1 MARGFILTRT
11 RSNRPKD
18 VDPNSLRDSPQIDGT
33 ISQPVFIATDAQ
45 PRDDLYTLQTSQTSR
60 PSERPRTAS
69 SPHRQPNH
77 TSPAQAPQA
86 QDSPVPSLNLCI
98 PRQSHVTYDAKGRQ
112 QEVVI
117 GMALGSPSQNP
128 LPPLPQDANIG
139 DNYQALS
146 PQTSAPEEHSYQAK
160 DMYRQKGKWKGFGGL
175 FSKKSAS
182 MPVSPASP
190 LYIAQT
196 TAQGTSH
203 REIRPHAFSQG
214 SHSALQVEV
223 SRSNREIVQDSP
235 RQLRIPVSK
244 YANLKPEM
252 QRSHTTP
259 MFQPARHTPT
269 PPPPPKDNVYEESL
283 VQSPVATSP
292 LLEVEIPSVTMD
304 RYSVMF
310 GSVLQP
316 RQPSL
321 LVRRQAQLEKLKNL
335 DEELEKRQREIER
348 LQAQIKTDKVMK
360 EKPILEALVRSVR
373 LRSFDIL

>member
-1 MARGFILTRT
+1 MARGFALTRT
-11 RSNRPKD
+11 RSNKPKD
-18 VDPNSLRDSPQIDGT
+18 IDPNSLRDSPRTDGD

-45 PRDDLYTLQTSQTSR
+45 PRDDLYTLQSGHTAR
-60 PSERPRTAS
+60 PIERPRTAS
-69 SPHRQPNH
+69 SPHRRPDH
-77 TSPAQAPQA
+77 TPSTQLPQTRE
-86 QDSPVPSLNLCI
+86 SPVPSLNLHI
-98 PRQSHVTYDAKGRQ
+98 PRQSHVVYDAEGRQ

-128 LPPLPQDANIG
+128 LPPLPQDANLR
-139 DNYQALS
+139 DNYHALS
-146 PQTSAPEEHSYQAK
+146 PQTSAPEEQLYQAK
-160 DMYRQKGKWKGFGGL
+160 DMHRQKGKWKGLGGL

-190 LYIAQT
+190 LYTAQT
-196 TAQGTSH
+196 TAHGTGH
-203 REIRPHAFSQG
+203 RQIQPHALALSHE
-214 SHSALQVEV
+214 SHSGLQTGMP
-223 SRSNREIVQDSP
+223 RTGRELTQDSP
-235 RQLRIPVSK
+235 RPLRVPLSK

-259 MFQPARHTPT
+259 VFQPERHTPT
-269 PPPPPKDNVYEESL
+269 PPPPPKDAVFEDIV
-283 VQSPVATSP
+283 VQSPIATSP

-335 DEELEKRQREIER
+335 DEELEKRQREIEK
-348 LQAQIKTDKVMK
+348 LQAQIRMNEAVE
-360 EKPILEALVRSVR
+360 EKHAEEAVKSVR
-373 LRSFDIL
+373 L